1 MDRITVK
8 KIIEINLKK
17 GKVSKILKSN
27 CTLKAYNNFIDAV
40 DKRYKL
46 KVCNNLSQLD
56 TPVILVGYYLFYS
69 YPVVYCFGNNY
80 YVLINSKTTITSDL
94 EEVLDLIDKHFY
106 N

>member
-27 CTLKAYNNFIDAV
+27 CTLKTYYNFIDAI
-40 DKRYKL
+40 DKKYKL
-46 KVCNNLSQLD
+46 KVCNSLSQLD
-56 TPVILVGYYLFYS
+56 TPIILVGYNFFYS
-69 YPVVYCFGNNY
+69 YPAVYCFKNNY

-94 EEVLDLIDKHFY
+94 EEVLDLIEKHFY